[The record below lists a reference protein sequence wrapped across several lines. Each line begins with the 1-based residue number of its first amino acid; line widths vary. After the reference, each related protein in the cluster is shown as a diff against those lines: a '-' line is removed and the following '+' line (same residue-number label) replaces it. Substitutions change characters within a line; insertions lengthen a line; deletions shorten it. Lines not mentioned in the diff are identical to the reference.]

1 MFCSLPLHHRV
12 TKMTESYDDFISNY
26 LKRIND
32 LDNPLPL
39 DSKIFLPERSVEAGP
54 QNYVRKEV
62 RLPPFLSRED
72 KERLRAEYSSC
83 VESPATST
91 LDSFPSKTLTEVLE
105 GKGWIVPHL
114 LRSAEFIQQL

>member
-1 MFCSLPLHHRV
+1 
-12 TKMTESYDDFISNY
+12 MTESQADFISNY

-32 LDNPLPL
+32 LENPLPL
-39 DSKIFLPERSVEAGP
+39 DSPIFLPERCVESGP
-54 QNYVRKEV
+54 QEDVVRREV
-62 RLPPFLSRED
+62 RLPPTLSRED

-91 LDSFPSKTLTEVLE
+91 LDTFTSNTLTEVLE

-114 LRSAEFIQQL
+114 LRSA